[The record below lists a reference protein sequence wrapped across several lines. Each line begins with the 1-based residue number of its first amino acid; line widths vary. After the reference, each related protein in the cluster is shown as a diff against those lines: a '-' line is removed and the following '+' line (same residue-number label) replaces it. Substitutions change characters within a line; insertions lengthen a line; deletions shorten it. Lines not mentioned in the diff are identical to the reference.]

1 MHDDKPSPLMVR
13 LNIRREMPLR
23 ARAREGENRCRS
35 PWNAIA
41 SERHLPA
48 ECRERE
54 TWRYV
59 ANQLTEA
66 ARGGDIHEA
75 VIALRWS
82 CGLSGCRACRR
93 EASGPPSELDQDRL
107 FKVTKTD

>member
-1 MHDDKPSPLMVR
+1 MLRAGPR
-13 LNIRREMPLR
+13 LLR
-23 ARAREGENRCRS
+23 ARARERENRCRS
-35 PWNAIA
+35 PRNAIA
-41 SERHLPA
+41 SERRLPA

-66 ARGGDIHEA
+66 ARGGDINEA

-82 CGLSGCRACRR
+82 YGLSGCPCL
-93 EASGPPSELDQDRL
+93 PQ
-107 FKVTKTD
+107 